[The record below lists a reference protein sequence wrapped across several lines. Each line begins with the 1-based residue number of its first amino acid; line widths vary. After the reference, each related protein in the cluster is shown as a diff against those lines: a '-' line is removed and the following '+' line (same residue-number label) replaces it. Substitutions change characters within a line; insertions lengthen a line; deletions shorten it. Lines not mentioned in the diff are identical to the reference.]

1 MVVVSVPLCV
11 VWVLHLRLV
20 MHNMTTQEYR
30 KNNFTFTNPIYDQGV
45 WKNLTNELFSFH
57 PSLLAS
63 TVVDSS
69 MRPDVFKNSK
79 RSPL

>member
-1 MVVVSVPLCV
+1 MLVVSIPLCV
-11 VWVLHLRLV
+11 VSVLHLRLI

-30 KNNFTFTNPIYDQGV
+30 KNNFTFSNPIYDQGV
-45 WKNLTNELFSFH
+45 WKNLANEFSFH
-57 PSLLAS
+57 PSLLAA

-69 MRPDVFKNSK
+69 MRPDVFKGSK